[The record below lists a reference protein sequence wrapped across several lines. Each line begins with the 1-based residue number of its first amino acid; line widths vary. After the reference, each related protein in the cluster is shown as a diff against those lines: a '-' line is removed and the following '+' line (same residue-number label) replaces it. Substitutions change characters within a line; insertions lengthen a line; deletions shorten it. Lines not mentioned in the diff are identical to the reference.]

1 MALNCKYLQYPADA
15 MGHVVESNKDVFIL
29 LASSVL
35 FFYNSLD
42 KTVIFIKQGFVPQNV
57 AWEL

>member
-1 MALNCKYLQYPADA
+1 